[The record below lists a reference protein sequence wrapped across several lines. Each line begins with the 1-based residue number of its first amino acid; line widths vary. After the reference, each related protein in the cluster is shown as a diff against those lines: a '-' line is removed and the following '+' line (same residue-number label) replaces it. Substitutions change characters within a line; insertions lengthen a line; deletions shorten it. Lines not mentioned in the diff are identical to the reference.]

1 MHDTVSVSHELRRY
15 MPVLDPLLSE
25 FWNDGQSE
33 FWWLLDSGA
42 SATVMATSSVNAYG
56 AWVADMKHEQFRA
69 ANGSKVDIDGTATI
83 TVWVGF
89 RTGRDKDWIPD
100 YKSAK
105 LKCLVGG
112 ISHNIMST
120 TTLCECGWE
129 FNQGPDGFHVK
140 DVKTGRTVEGCIYY
154 AGCPWIK
161 LEPAWSSE
169 SQLTVSK
176 GLEPP
181 HPIPEIFCCK

>member
-1 MHDTVSVSHELRRY
+1 
-15 MPVLDPLLSE
+15 
-25 FWNDGQSE
+25 
-33 FWWLLDSGA
+33 
-42 SATVMATSSVNAYG
+42 MATSSVNAYG

-89 RTGRDKDWIPD
+89 HTGRDKDWVPD

-169 SQLTVSK
+169 SQLTVGPRVWNLLILFQK
-176 GLEPP
+176 FLLQVAT
-181 HPIPEIFCCK
+181 I

>member
-1 MHDTVSVSHELRRY
+1 MHGTVSVSHELRRY

-33 FWWLLDSGA
+33 FWRLLDSGA

-56 AWVADMKHEQFRA
+56 AWVADMKHGQFRA

-89 RTGRDKDWIPD
+89 HTGRDKDWVPD

-105 LKCLVGG
+105 LKCSAGG
-112 ISHNIMST
+112 ISPTLSLRRRCVNVVGNSIKDLMGFMS
-120 TTLCECGWE
+120 
-129 FNQGPDGFHVK
+129 K
-140 DVKTGRTVEGCIYY
+140 M
-154 AGCPWIK
+154 
-161 LEPAWSSE
+161 
-169 SQLTVSK
+169 
-176 GLEPP
+176 
-181 HPIPEIFCCK
+181 

>member
-1 MHDTVSVSHELRRY
+1 MLPMEV
-15 MPVLDPLLSE
+15 
-25 FWNDGQSE
+25 G
-33 FWWLLDSGA
+33 
-42 SATVMATSSVNAYG
+42 
-56 AWVADMKHEQFRA
+56 
-69 ANGSKVDIDGTATI
+69 DIDGTATI

-89 RTGRDKDWIPD
+89 RTGRDKDWVLD

-140 DVKTGRTVEGCIYY
+140 DVKTGRTVEVAFTMQG
-154 AGCPWIK
+154 AHG
-161 LEPAWSSE
+161 SN
-169 SQLTVSK
+169 
-176 GLEPP
+176 
-181 HPIPEIFCCK
+181 